1 MGGRGSEVM
10 TLEKHKPFHCIRRL
24 GRDPSG
30 QSLVEIAMIAPL
42 LTLLVAYAVDFG
54 YFFIVAATLTSAA
67 KNSVQYSIQGGLS
80 ATQAHVPVAGPLTT
94 TTSVSALAVSALSS
108 LVNASTT
115 ATIQVC
121 SKANGTSGNST
132 VCSSYGPSGT
142 SYTPDVDPEA
152 PRFFLQRVDI
162 TYTVKP
168 PVPMSFFSV
177 SLMPNLSFHRQVSMR
192 AID

>member
-1 MGGRGSEVM
+1 M
-10 TLEKHKPFHCIRRL
+10 TQETDKPFHWLRRL
-24 GRDPSG
+24 GRDASG
-30 QSLVEIAMIAPL
+30 QSLLEIAVIAPL

-67 KNSVQYSIQGGLS
+67 KNAVQYSIQGGLS
-80 ATQAHVPVAGPLTT
+80 ATQAHVPPSGPLTT
-94 TTSVSALAVSALSS
+94 TTSVSALAVSALST

-132 VCSSYGPSGT
+132 VCTPYGPSGA

-168 PVPMSFFSV
+168 PVPLSFFSV
-177 SLMPNLSFHRQVSMR
+177 SLMPNLAFHRQVSMR